1 MSIFNHLQEKYPLIE
16 FTLETV
22 ESTAEYKDLME
33 LWNKH
38 FKQFEKSDPWKAA
51 SPPGVTF
58 LHDNQQVGVKYVGGR
73 LYYKVKKE
81 GEKFGWKTSV
91 GSKCRVEN
99 CPDKNYLDGYCY
111 RHSTVKR
118 EILMIRDVANL
129 DKVNMAF
136 VRPELRKERFT
147 DLGLNLCLRGAHYDG
162 RAFGQYLDKFPNAWF
177 VIEKR
182 WENLTMESTTKFQTL
197 EILMS
202 LMVSFHNSVATK
214 PAEQIKLINC
224 DMCTKSGNLDD
235 VNKILALNNI
245 GFEIRDANN
254 SLNFSNSPHL
264 PTNFNRKLPYV
275 YVGDNKEGGY
285 RFGENHSET
294 CRSVVKGSH
303 THQRAKS
310 TTMAEVDPE
319 NRHNVFQVDPTTFTA
334 EENLKKTLEVET
346 LGHKG
351 VLVANML
358 GMKTVGGHD
367 VYNLAEK
374 FTHFDHG
381 WDEDIFKDF
390 IVMMTGKD
398 IVVKKDKLKTV
409 PTEVD
414 FMVPIF
420 KTVGAGKK
428 KRQVLDT
435 DKMKKEGVQKKVYEK
450 LVINWI

>member
-1 MSIFNHLQEKYPLIE
+1 MGIFNHLKEKYPLIE
-16 FTLETV
+16 FILETV

-38 FKQFEKSDPWKAA
+38 FKKFEKSDPWKAA

-58 LHDNQQVGVKYVGGR
+58 LHDNQPVGVKYVGGK
-73 LYYKVKKE
+73 LFYKVKKE

-91 GSKCRVEN
+91 RTKCRVEN
-99 CPDKNYLDGYCY
+99 CPEMSYMDGYCY
-111 RHSTVKR
+111 SHSTVKR

-129 DKVNMAF
+129 DKVNINI
-136 VRPELRKERFT
+136 VHPDLRKERFT
-147 DLGLNLCLRGAHYDG
+147 DLGINLFLRGVHYEHK
-162 RAFGQYLDKFPNAWF
+162 AIGQYLAKFPNAWF

-182 WENLTMESTTKFQTL
+182 WEHLSEESTRKFQSL
-197 EILMS
+197 GIQMS

-224 DMCTKSGNLDD
+224 DIYTKSANLDD
-235 VNKILALNNI
+235 VNKTLALNNM
-245 GFEIRDANN
+245 GFEIMDANN
-254 SLNFSNSPHL
+254 SLNFANSHHL
-264 PTNFNRKLPYV
+264 PRNFNRKLPYV

-285 RFGENHSET
+285 RYGQNHSEK
-294 CRSVVKGSH
+294 RQYVIKGSDS
-303 THQRAKS
+303 HQRAKS
-310 TTMAEVDPE
+310 ITMAGIDPE
-319 NRHNVFQVDPTTFTA
+319 NRHHVFQADPTTFTA
-334 EENLKKTLEVET
+334 EESLKKSLEVET
-346 LGHKG
+346 LGHMG

-381 WDEDIFKDF
+381 WDEDIFKHF
-390 IVMMTGKD
+390 IVMMTGKE
-398 IVVKKDKLKTV
+398 IVVKKDTLKTV
-409 PTEVD
+409 PKEVD

-420 KTVGAGKK
+420 KTVGAGEK

-435 DKMKKEGVQKKVYEK
+435 NKMKKEGVQKKVYEK
-450 LVINWI
+450 LVTNWI